1 MAKVLVTE
9 DYLKN
14 IGDAI
19 RSKTETEETYTPSQM
34 ADAISNIESG
44 EGVLWTTDGR
54 LYNTILSIPEGT
66 SKIGDYAFY
75 SCTGIEE
82 LVLPDSVTSVGEQSF
97 HYCEKLSKITF
108 GSGLQSIGNQSFRL
122 CRDALTEVD
131 LSNTR
136 VETIGTNAFR
146 NCDCLTKLLLPNSL
160 TSTATSTSGSFSSC
174 ANLTYVTLEDGFL
187 CNLNLSASTQFSA
200 NAIIVMLNAL
210 GEVPKQETRT
220 LTLGATNLAKLTD
233 TQKQI
238 ATDKGW
244 TLA

>member
-9 DYLKN
+9 NYLKN

-19 RSKTETEETYTPSQM
+19 RSKTETEDKFTPSQM
-34 ADAISNIESG
+34 ATAISNIKSG
-44 EGVLWTTDGR
+44 ESVLWTTDGR
-54 LYNTILSIPEGT
+54 LYNIVLSIPEGT
-66 SKIGDYAFY
+66 SKIGDHAFY

-108 GSGLQSIGNQSFRL
+108 GTGLLTISKEAFRL
-122 CRDALTEVD
+122 CRDALTTVD
-131 LSNTR
+131 LSATR
-136 VETIGTNAFR
+136 LTTIGSNAFR
-146 NCDCLTKLLLPNSL
+146 NCNNLTHLLLPNSL
-160 TSTATSTSGSFSSC
+160 TSTDTSSTGSFSSC
-174 ANLTYVTLEDGFL
+174 ANLTYVTLEDDFL

-200 NAIIVMLNAL
+200 NSIIVMLNAL

-220 LTLGATNLAKLTD
+220 LTLGATNLEKLTD